1 MQKYASVALPVD
13 TSQWG
18 EFMRAELVNRLSR
31 IEPLIER
38 FKSKENTVRK
48 TLDSLK
54 KSEQFLD
61 VFFNI

>member
-38 FKSKENTVRK
+38 FKLIESNEEGFG
-48 TLDSLK
+48 LGLF
-54 KSEQFLD
+54 FLEGGR
-61 VFFNI
+61 VFIPQE